1 MISGL
6 FQLLTKLRSLHNISY
21 AKLNYPRS
29 MASVFAF
36 IAIALLGAGAARAQ
50 NASPAGGAPVATDA
64 AKDAALKI
72 YLQKHFKIPSAE
84 LVTLGPAFKTPITG
98 LLARQL
104 TVKNDQGQSITAM
117 IFFDKNEDKA
127 IIGQYL
133 DLGAE
138 PWGRVNMGAVTL
150 DDRPTQGPA
159 DALVTIVEFADFE
172 CPFCAH
178 AFSVIE
184 ALVNSTYKGKVKVIF
199 KAYPLNVHP
208 WAIKAAE
215 AAECARLQNPATFWD
230 FARYFYT
237 NQGSINVNN
246 LQDNVDKL
254 AKEHKLDAPSL
265 KACMANPQTEARI
278 KQDQLDGNSIHVSS
292 TPTFFVNGI
301 PVVGLPDGK
310 ILEFVISS
318 ELEGKTP
325 TAAAN

>member
-6 FQLLTKLRSLHNISY
+6 FRLLTIRRSLHNTSY
-21 AKLNYPRS
+21 AKLNYGKK
-29 MASVFAF
+29 MAAVFAF
-36 IAIALLGAGAARAQ
+36 VAIALLGAGAALAQ
-50 NASPAGGAPVATDA
+50 NASPAAGAPVATDP
-64 AKDAALKI
+64 AKDAALKT

-84 LVTLGPAFKTPITG
+84 LVTLGPAFKTPIAG

-127 IIGQYL
+127 IIGQFL

-138 PWGRVNMGAVTL
+138 PWGRVNMGGVTL

-159 DALVTIVEFADFE
+159 DAPVTIVEFADFE

-215 AAECARLQNPATFWD
+215 AAECARLQNPETFWD

-237 NQGSINVNN
+237 NQGSINV
-246 LQDNVDKL
+246 
-254 AKEHKLDAPSL
+254 
-265 KACMANPQTEARI
+265 
-278 KQDQLDGNSIHVSS
+278 KQPAGQRRQAG
-292 TPTFFVNGI
+292 
-301 PVVGLPDGK
+301 
-310 ILEFVISS
+310 
-318 ELEGKTP
+318 EG
-325 TAAAN
+325 A

>member
-6 FQLLTKLRSLHNISY
+6 FQLLTKLRSLHNTSY
-21 AKLNYPRS
+21 AKLNYPRR

-159 DALVTIVEFADFE
+159 DAPVTIVEFADFE

-208 WAIKAAE
+208 WAIRAAE

-254 AKEHKLDAPSL
+254 AKEHKLDGPSL
-265 KACMANPQTEARI
+265 KACMASPQTEARI